1 MAILSKQI
9 IDSFEKCA
17 EIRNEI
23 RSNRLKIK
31 KTNTTKIARVAQFG
45 LGEFIVSEIRGENKI
60 LLSSLY

>member
-17 EIRNEI
+17 EIR
-23 RSNRLKIK
+23 SNRLKIK
-31 KTNTTKIARVAQFG
+31 KMNTTKIARVAQFG